1 MNLNYFLLCL
11 PNSLYSNAASKILSA
26 MGTILLHLLQLTRT
40 LPLPQDK
47 ICHTVTTGTVEV
59 LPEND
64 DDDMKNYSSYYDKR
78 SEKKFFG
85 GEEPEQEYMGML

>member
-1 MNLNYFLLCL
+1 
-11 PNSLYSNAASKILSA
+11 
-26 MGTILLHLLQLTRT
+26 MGTILLHLLQLTRA

-59 LPEND
+59 RDEVLPEND
-64 DDDMKNYSSYYDKR
+64 DDDMKNYSSYYSQDKP
-78 SEKKFFG
+78 SEKKVFG